1 VVGFSILGVFFAVK
15 TGNPRWMFLSLPFA
29 VILFVIG
36 RYAPQGYRLATDG
49 VHVERRA
56 GPRVIPYRTIR
67 SADRVARPLAGIS
80 VTASKG
86 LFGRFGRFWN
96 STLGSYRLFL
106 TNRDTVVWL
115 QTTTGLIGLS
125 PDRPDE
131 FVALL
136 RARI

>member
-1 VVGFSILGVFFAVK
+1 MQPTVYSTFCFFYDPE
-15 TGNPRWMFLSLPFA
+15 TSLFYTLSLHDALP
-29 VILFVIG
+29 IS
-36 RYAPQGYRLATDG
+36 
-49 VHVERRA
+49 
-56 GPRVIPYRTIR
+56 IR

-115 QTTTGLIGLS
+115 QTTTGLIGIS

-136 RARI
+136 RTRI

>member
-1 VVGFSILGVFFAVK
+1 VVGVSILGVAFAVK

-36 RYAPQGYRLATDG
+36 RYAPQGYRLAADG

-67 SADRVARPLAGIS
+67 STDRVARPLAGVS

-115 QTTTGLIGLS
+115 QTTTGLIGIS

-136 RARI
+136 RTRI

>member
-1 VVGFSILGVFFAVK
+1 VVGFSILGVAFAVT

-36 RYAPQGYRLATDG
+36 RYAPQGYRLTADG

-115 QTTTGLIGLS
+115 QTTTGLIGIS

-136 RARI
+136 RTRI

>member
-1 VVGFSILGVFFAVK
+1 VVGFSILGVAFAVK

-29 VILFVIG
+29 VILFVVG
-36 RYAPQGYRLATDG
+36 RYAPQGYRLAADG

-67 SADRVARPLAGIS
+67 SADRVARPLAGVS

-115 QTTTGLIGLS
+115 QTTTGLIGIS

-136 RARI
+136 RTRI

>member
-1 VVGFSILGVFFAVK
+1 VVGVSILGVAFAVK

-36 RYAPQGYRLATDG
+36 RYAPQGYRLAADG

-67 SADRVARPLAGIS
+67 SADRVARPLAGVS

-115 QTTTGLIGLS
+115 QTTTGLIGIS

-136 RARI
+136 RTRI

>member
-1 VVGFSILGVFFAVK
+1 
-15 TGNPRWMFLSLPFA
+15 
-29 VILFVIG
+29 
-36 RYAPQGYRLATDG
+36 
-49 VHVERRA
+49 
-56 GPRVIPYRTIR
+56 VIPYRTIR
-67 SADRVARPLAGIS
+67 SADRVERPLAGIS

-115 QTTTGLIGLS
+115 QTTTGLIGIS

-136 RARI
+136 RTRI

>member
-1 VVGFSILGVFFAVK
+1 VVGVSILGVAFAVK

-36 RYAPQGYRLATDG
+36 RYAPQGYRLAADG

-67 SADRVARPLAGIS
+67 SADRVARPLAGVS

-86 LFGRFGRFWN
+86 PFGRFGRFWN

-115 QTTTGLIGLS
+115 QTTTGLIGIS

-136 RARI
+136 RTRI